1 MNHNITAPYQE
12 YFKLHDASFLRIA
25 HDDAMI
31 AIVYKV
37 RQPGR
42 APLILKI
49 CERAQDYFRE
59 VYFLKHF
66 VGKLLV
72 ANIAGTFEPKDNI
85 HGAILM
91 ECFPGDILKLNDLSP
106 SLAYEIGSLLA
117 GIHLNRAAGY
127 GDLTQENN
135 LSTDPRIYFASKFEE
150 SFAECESNLPK
161 ELLKQIS
168 NYYKDNIN
176 FLKDVDGP
184 CIIHRDFRPGNII
197 VNNGKLQGVIDWAS
211 GRASFAEEDFCPL
224 ELGEWSLNS
233 TIKQEF
239 LDGYSSVRQCPIIL
253 LLCRFLN

>member
-1 MNHNITAPYQE
+1 
-12 YFKLHDASFLRIA
+12 L
-25 HDDAMI
+25 
-31 AIVYKV
+31 
-37 RQPGR
+37 G
-42 APLILKI
+42 
-49 CERAQDYFRE
+49 
-59 VYFLKHF
+59 
-66 VGKLLV
+66 
-72 ANIAGTFEPKDNI
+72 
-85 HGAILM
+85 
-91 ECFPGDILKLNDLSP
+91 
-106 SLAYEIGSLLA
+106 AYEIGSLLA

-239 LDGYSSVRQCPIIL
+239 LDGYSSVRPVPNYSAIMPL
-253 LLCRFLN
+253 FKLNRLIATIGFMVKSGTWNGNNASLYQTNCQTLKKFFNQDIS